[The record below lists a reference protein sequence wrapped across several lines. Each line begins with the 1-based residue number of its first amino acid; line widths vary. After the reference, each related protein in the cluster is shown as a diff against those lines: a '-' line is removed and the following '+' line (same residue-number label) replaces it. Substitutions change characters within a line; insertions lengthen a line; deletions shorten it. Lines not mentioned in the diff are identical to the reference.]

1 MALNTIISVNNKTS
15 LKQPTDF
22 QFETNQPM
30 MTCHIL
36 QTGLGVVVG
45 RVVGAAGGHP
55 GVAADHPPIARTR
68 KDDER

>member
-1 MALNTIISVNNKTS
+1 MALNAFIIVIINNMLNFVS
-15 LKQPTDF
+15 
-22 QFETNQPM
+22 TNQPM

-45 RVVGAAGGHP
+45 RVVSAIGGHI
-55 GVAADHPPIARTR
+55 GIAADHPPIARTR

>member
-1 MALNTIISVNNKTS
+1 MALNMFISVNNRLTFVS
-15 LKQPTDF
+15 
-22 QFETNQPM
+22 TNQPM
-30 MTCHIL
+30 MIFHIL

-45 RVVGAAGGHP
+45 RVVSATGGHI